1 MNVSILSIGDELLI
15 GQVVNTNASWM
26 AELLNSIGFDII
38 EIRNIADKKED
49 LIRNLNQAREI
60 SDLILVT
67 GGLGP
72 TADDRTKEIIAEY
85 FNTELVLHPPTL
97 DHVRDFFTKIGKKIT
112 HSNELQAF
120 VPKSC
125 KVIPNKKGTAPGMHF
140 EVNEKHF
147 FFMPGVPGEMK
158 HLMKDYVVPHFSNDN
173 NIRKMYQK
181 TVLTH
186 GLGESFLADKIKKW
200 EESLAENISL
210 AYLPSPGRV
219 RLRLRA
225 DGENK
230 DDLKNQL
237 DSEIKK
243 LEEIIPDIIY
253 GYDNDSMEGVVG
265 KLLMQ
270 NSKSI
275 CTAESCT
282 GGLIASKLTDVA
294 GSSAYFKGSIIAYSN
309 QAKMELLGVSEESL
323 EKYGAVSEE
332 VVIQMAKVARKK
344 FNADFAISTSG
355 IAGPDGGTTEKPV
368 GTVWIGFA
376 SENKSFA
383 IKKQYSQ
390 ERERN
395 KLWTYRGALNILR
408 LELLKN
414 N

>member
-15 GQVVNTNASWM
+15 GQVINTNASWM
-26 AELLNSIGFDII
+26 AELLNGIGFDII
-38 EIRNIADKKED
+38 EIRNIADHKTD
-49 LIRNLNQAREI
+49 LIRNLNQLREI
-60 SDLILVT
+60 SDLILIT

-72 TADDRTKEIIAEY
+72 TADDKTKEIVAEY
-85 FNTELVLHPPTL
+85 FKTELVLHPPTL

-120 VPKSC
+120 APKSC
-125 KVIPNKKGTAPGMHF
+125 KVVPNKKGTAPGLHF
-140 EVNEKHF
+140 EDNGTHF

-158 HLMKDYVVPHFSNDN
+158 HLMKDYVVPHFSKDN

-186 GLGESFLADKIKKW
+186 GLGESFLADIIKNW
-200 EESLAENISL
+200 EESLSENISL

-265 KLLMQ
+265 KLLKQ

-309 QAKMELLGVSEESL
+309 QAKMELLGVSKESL
-323 EKYGAVSEE
+323 EKHGAVSEE
-332 VVIQMAKVARKK
+332 VVIQMAEGARKK

-376 SENKSFA
+376 SKNKSFA
-383 IKKQYSQ
+383 VKKQYSQ

-408 LELLKN
+408 LELIKN
-414 N
+414 Y